1 MAGQLR
7 IRDECKHGVGVDAH
21 ARRIG
26 YRATLGGR
34 VTPTLLA
41 PDNSGRESPRL
52 GMSVGNGVDWIAL
65 PEWTLTVQTGMLG
78 SGPADCVAGKG
89 LGGGRFNDGALL
101 GIWIGIGTW
110 IWMWIAVHS

>member
-1 MAGQLR
+1 
-7 IRDECKHGVGVDAH
+7 
-21 ARRIG
+21 
-26 YRATLGGR
+26 
-34 VTPTLLA
+34 
-41 PDNSGRESPRL
+41 
-52 GMSVGNGVDWIAL
+52 
-65 PEWTLTVQTGMLG
+65 MLG